1 MNHDERMMDLQKR
14 ISVLF
19 EEMDSSR
26 QQLFLLQKE
35 LEELKRVGGNVAADA
50 VNASNAPVN
59 NRAGAKSIEHFI
71 GLKLMHVVGIV
82 VLVTGVSIGVKY
94 AIDKQLISEIMRILL
109 AYAAGMLL
117 FVFSTRL
124 RKKYL
129 LFSAILFSGSM
140 AILYFTTYAASVYYH
155 FVPPIVAFVS
165 MAALTVYTAFMSMQY
180 DRREIAIIGMIGA
193 YGIPFLISANA
204 ERIVYFFSYILLINV
219 GVLLLSF
226 KKHWKLMNQVALAIT
241 WILFIGWGLTRYDN
255 SQQATGGVFMALYFL
270 IFLASAAGFRIKNNN
285 TMSFPDIILLLINNA
300 ALYLA
305 ALIVFGINGYS
316 PVLSV
321 ITGCFFVLT
330 ALLAYL
336 SWKLFPLTIILQRT
350 LICQSLVFLLMFVA
364 FAWDGLA
371 VTLLWVGIAVVLFT
385 SGIWL
390 SRSWLRLASALL
402 MAVTL
407 LKLLIFD
414 SERFSTLQ
422 KIGSYIII
430 GILLL
435 LFSFYYQKARLY
447 HNDES
452 LK

>member
-1 MNHDERMMDLQKR
+1 
-14 ISVLF
+14 
-19 EEMDSSR
+19 
-26 QQLFLLQKE
+26 
-35 LEELKRVGGNVAADA
+35 
-50 VNASNAPVN
+50 
-59 NRAGAKSIEHFI
+59 
-71 GLKLMHVVGIV
+71 
-82 VLVTGVSIGVKY
+82 
-94 AIDKQLISEIMRILL
+94 
-109 AYAAGMLL
+109 
-117 FVFSTRL
+117 
-124 RKKYL
+124 
-129 LFSAILFSGSM
+129 
-140 AILYFTTYAASVYYH
+140 
-155 FVPPIVAFVS
+155 
-165 MAALTVYTAFMSMQY
+165 
-180 DRREIAIIGMIGA
+180 
-193 YGIPFLISANA
+193 
-204 ERIVYFFSYILLINV
+204 
-219 GVLLLSF
+219 
-226 KKHWKLMNQVALAIT
+226 
-241 WILFIGWGLTRYDN
+241 
-255 SQQATGGVFMALYFL
+255 
-270 IFLASAAGFRIKNNN
+270 
-285 TMSFPDIILLLINNA
+285 MSFPDIILLLINNA

-316 PVLSV
+316 PVLSA

-364 FAWDGLA
+364 FVWDGLA

-447 HNDES
+447 NNDES